1 MKLVPVFLLFFLL
14 QHNQA
19 QTSTTSQPIRQSLS
33 ILDFRIVLFKDSLT
47 HPEVKEVLTVLEE
60 KLTALSKIIRPPQFA
75 QLQKVPIWIEY
86 KPKPDGA
93 IWYHKSQEWVVANGY
108 PVEIAKCVEIC
119 NTTHFLEW
127 QKLNQPYM
135 VLHELAHAYH
145 DQVLGP
151 DNADVLAAF
160 QNAVKSKKYESVPYN
175 LGGNQ
180 KAYALNNPD
189 EYFAELTEA
198 YLGENDYYPYN
209 RSQLQEFDPMG
220 YDLMKKVWE

>member
-1 MKLVPVFLLFFLL
+1 MGGG
-14 QHNQA
+14 Q
-19 QTSTTSQPIRQSLS
+19 
-33 ILDFRIVLFKDSLT
+33 
-47 HPEVKEVLTVLEE
+47 
-60 KLTALSKIIRPPQFA
+60 
-75 QLQKVPIWIEY
+75 
-86 KPKPDGA
+86 
-93 IWYHKSQEWVVANGY
+93 WVVANGY
-108 PVEIAKCVEIC
+108 PAEIAKCVEIC

-151 DNADVLAAF
+151 NNKEVLAAF
-160 QNAVKSKKYESVPYN
+160 RNARKSKKYESVPFN
-175 LGGNQ
+175 MGGNW

-209 RSQLQEFDPMG
+209 RAQLKEFDPMG
-220 YDLMKKVWE
+220 YELMKKVWE